1 MMKKLLILFIPIAI
15 ACAQDDSVEFMVNDA
30 EVKKVLT
37 QEVTQELDSVKYN
50 IPWLD
55 SFSIKNTLFNRV
67 KPPSGYFRKNDN
79 YGNFAHWL
87 RRLPLKEGNPDVR
100 LYNGDLKGYQ
110 NGHAYVINMDVGAS
124 DLQQCADATMR
135 LRAEYLFGN
144 NKKDSIHFNYT
155 NGANVQFSK
164 WKSGLYPVPKSGKVD
179 WVNSTENNKSYAS
192 FKKYMVQIF
201 NYAGTLS
208 LSRELKSA
216 AIEGVQPGDIFCH
229 GGSPG
234 HAVMVLDVVEND
246 LGNKMFLLAQSYMPA
261 QEIHILKNPFNE
273 GISPWYN
280 LSEIGEV
287 INTPE
292 WNFYRGELMRWN

>member
-1 MMKKLLILFIPIAI
+1 MIKKLLILFIPIAI
-15 ACAQDDSVEFMVNDA
+15 ACAQEDSTEFSVNEAIVD
-30 EVKKVLT
+30 K
-37 QEVTQELDSVKYN
+37 EVTQEVSQEIDSVKYN

-55 SFSIKNTLFNRV
+55 SFSINNTLFNRV
-67 KPPSGYFRKNDN
+67 KPPIGYFRKNDKD
-79 YGNFAHWL
+79 GNFAHWL
-87 RRLPLKEGNPDVR
+87 RRLPLKEGNPDVQ
-100 LYNGDLKGYQ
+100 LYNGDPKGYQ
-110 NGHAYVINMDVGAS
+110 NGHAYVINMDVGAG

-144 NKKDSIHFNYT
+144 NKHDSIHFNYT

-179 WVNSTENNKSYAS
+179 WVNSTKNNNSYAS
-192 FKKYMVQIF
+192 FKKYMIQIF

-208 LSRELKSA
+208 LSRELESVT
-216 AIEGVQPGDIFCH
+216 IESVRPGDILCH

-246 LGNKMFLLAQSYMPA
+246 LGNKMFILAQSYMPA
-261 QEIHILKNPFNE
+261 QEMHILKNPINQD
-273 GISPWYN
+273 ISPWYS
-280 LSEIGEV
+280 LQEIEEV

-292 WNFYRGELMRWN
+292 WIFDRAELMRWN

>member
-1 MMKKLLILFIPIAI
+1 MKKLLVLFISIAT
-15 ACAQDDSVEFMVNDA
+15 ACAQEDSVEFLASDPEVEKMV
-30 EVKKVLT
+30 T
-37 QEVTQELDSVKYN
+37 QEVTRKIDSVTYN

-55 SFSIKNTLFNRV
+55 SFSVHNTLFNRI
-67 KPPSGYFRKNDN
+67 KPPSGYFRKNDLA
-79 YGNFAHWL
+79 GNFAHWL
-87 RRLPLKEGNPDVR
+87 RRLPLKEGNPDVQ

-110 NGHAYVINMDVGAS
+110 NGHAYVINIDVGVR

-144 NKKDSIHFNYT
+144 NKQDSIHFNYT

-164 WKSGLYPVPKSGKVD
+164 WKSGLYPIPKSGEVD
-179 WVNSTENNKSYAS
+179 WVNSTKNNKSYAS
-192 FKKYMVQIF
+192 FKRYMIQIF

-208 LSRELKSA
+208 LSRELESV
-216 AIEGVQPGDIFCH
+216 AIESVQPGDIFCH

-261 QEIHILKNPFNE
+261 QEIHVLKNPLNE